1 MVCEPGAGRHGGVA
15 RRDWGCRRP
24 GSLNL
29 AKPREGEAKGAALL
43 PSKQGLM
50 MP

>member
-1 MVCEPGAGRHGGVA
+1 MFIEQEFALA
-15 RRDWGCRRP
+15 FSRRDWGCRRP